1 MEPSVEKVRKCN
13 KPIQKVCDGRGLQEC
28 KTVYETHCS
37 TRYVKNEKKE
47 FVGDTKCEKIA
58 TEMCGRGCS
67 VVELKEQCKEDEVN
81 MGKLVE

>member
-1 MEPSVEKVRKCN
+1 MVT
-13 KPIQKVCDGRGLQEC
+13 QKVIYIFDRSYVSRMLTVTNSILQ
-28 KTVYETHCS
+28 
-37 TRYVKNEKKE
+37 NEKKE